1 MEYSALEFT
10 DRCWYIERFLERG
23 SRVMG
28 NPKSRSRFGIDK
40 LNVIIMIFMEISV
53 VVKQWVLSRYEI

>member
-1 MEYSALEFT
+1 MGYSALEFT

-28 NPKSRSRFGIDK
+28 NPKSRSRFGID
-40 LNVIIMIFMEISV
+40 
-53 VVKQWVLSRYEI
+53 R